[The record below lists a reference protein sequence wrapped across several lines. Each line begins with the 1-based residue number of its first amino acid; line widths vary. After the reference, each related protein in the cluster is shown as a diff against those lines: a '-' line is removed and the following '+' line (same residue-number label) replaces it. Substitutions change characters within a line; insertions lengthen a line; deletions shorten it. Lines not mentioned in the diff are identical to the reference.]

1 MRILFNILAFASIAF
16 LQSTVIPDSQAAIK
30 KAEEEWL
37 SVYGESIFK
46 SKPFNVVLLGD
57 TMWHVYGTMS
67 ASSYVINEKGDTIG
81 LNIYLGGIPH
91 IFIMKS
97 DGKVV
102 SIYHTK

>member
-57 TMWHVYGTMS
+57 TMWHVYGKVNS
-67 ASSYVINEKGDTIG
+67 PSYIINEKGDTTG
-81 LNIYLGGIPH
+81 LKLYYGGIPH

-97 DGKVV
+97 DGRVV